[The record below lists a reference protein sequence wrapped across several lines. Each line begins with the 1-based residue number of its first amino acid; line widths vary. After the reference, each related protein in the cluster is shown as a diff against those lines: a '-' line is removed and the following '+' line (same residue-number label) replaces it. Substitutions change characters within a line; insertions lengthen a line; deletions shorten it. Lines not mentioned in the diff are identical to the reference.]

1 LVCRQANWP
10 EENRNLSH
18 NGMFNRIRDG
28 IYVPKVR
35 VKLGDLCDMCA
46 MSEVFERVVGIM
58 AKHSVYGAKC
68 MFLAVSR

>member
-1 LVCRQANWP
+1 MSIRSQTRGVGIY
-10 EENRNLSH
+10 ST
-18 NGMFNRIRDG
+18 MVFNSIRDG

-35 VKLGDLCDMCA
+35 VKLGDLCEVRCL
-46 MSEVFERVVGIM
+46 EVFKRVVGIM

>member
-1 LVCRQANWP
+1 
-10 EENRNLSH
+10 
-18 NGMFNRIRDG
+18 MFNRIRDG
-28 IYVPKVR
+28 IYVPKVVR
-35 VKLGDLCDMCA
+35 VKLSVIFVMCA